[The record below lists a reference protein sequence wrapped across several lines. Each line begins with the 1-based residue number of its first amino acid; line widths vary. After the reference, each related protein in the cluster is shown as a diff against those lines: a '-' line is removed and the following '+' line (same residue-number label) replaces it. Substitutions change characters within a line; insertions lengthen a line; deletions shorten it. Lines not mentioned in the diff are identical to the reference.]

1 MTTDNLRKLD
11 INPEDVVG
19 IGITNQRETTIVWN
33 SVTGQ
38 PLYSAIGRY
47 HNLNYIESKN
57 FNFSS
62 THYSLILINFSMVG
76 CENS

>member
-1 MTTDNLRKLD
+1 MTIDNLRKLD

-38 PLYSAIGRY
+38 PLYSAIG
-47 HNLNYIESKN
+47 K
-57 FNFSS
+57 
-62 THYSLILINFSMVG
+62 ILISPQNV
-76 CENS
+76 